1 MGVGVEAG
9 QEAVQGAEAAG
20 EAVEGAA
27 AAART
32 GLDGLDWPGQR
43 QESSDKGT

>member
-1 MGVGVEAG
+1 MGVGVEAE
-9 QEAVQGAEAAG
+9 QEAAQGAEAAG

-27 AAART
+27 GART
-32 GLDGLDWPGQR
+32 GVDGLDWPGQR